1 MSVAS
6 KQYLQKYGLLNGG
19 NSSLR
24 RHSPTT
30 YRGLT
35 CEPSSS
41 LKEPERSYSS
51 ILYNYHNQNHSPHNY
66 QKRERREAERDEN
79 ILDMESLRRLP
90 KLT

>member
-19 NSSLR
+19 NSPLR
-24 RHSPTT
+24 RHSPT
-30 YRGLT
+30 YRGMSY
-35 CEPSSS
+35 EPSSS

-51 ILYNYHNQNHSPHNY
+51 ILYNYHNQNNYNY

-79 ILDMESLRRLP
+79 ILDMENLRRLP